1 MYICKRC
8 NKEVATPK
16 TRLWRKYCPRGH
28 RLLSD
33 AVVRSF
39 WRSFAAAFGLT
50 VLLFYAALMVLLV
63 NHESA
68 PRDYVRAI
76 QFIIGFMLAIACLN
90 ALLSFKEG
98 KAWGKRG
105 GAVEK
110 LIPRARG
117 RGFGCISAAGLLFI
131 GLLPAFW

>member
-16 TRLWRKYCPRGH
+16 TRLWRKYCPTGH
-28 RLLSD
+28 RLLRD

-50 VLLFYAALMVLLV
+50 LRLFYAALTVLLV
-63 NHESA
+63 THDSA
-68 PRDYVRAI
+68 PREYVRTI
-76 QFIIGFMLAIACLN
+76 QFIVGFMLSIACLS

-98 KAWGKRG
+98 KAWSKRG
-105 GAVEK
+105 GAVGK

-117 RGFGCISAAGLLFI
+117 KGFGCISAAGLLFI